1 MDPEHIEV
9 VAPVA
14 GSPELRAI
22 VGDPIGPVDLPGVTR
37 RRADV
42 SFEAALDE
50 ALFGEGA

>member
-14 GSPELRAI
+14 GSPDLRSI
-22 VGDPIGPVDLPGVTR
+22 IGEPTPWADIPGAAR

-50 ALFGEGA
+50 AVYGERE